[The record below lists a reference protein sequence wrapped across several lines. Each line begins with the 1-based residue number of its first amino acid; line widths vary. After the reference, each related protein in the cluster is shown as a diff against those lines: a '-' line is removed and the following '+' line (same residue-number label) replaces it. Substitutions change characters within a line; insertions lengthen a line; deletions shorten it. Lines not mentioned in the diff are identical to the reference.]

1 MNFKLVTL
9 GTFSLMALSG
19 VCRAAQNSAGV
30 PSAVVKV
37 DSLAVYPEMSASGR
51 IVQSLKKGDEVVIDF
66 EIKAT
71 EHWCGV
77 RRPLERAERR
87 SGPLDSAGGSGVSA
101 GAGVSKPPAQQISL
115 PPPSA
120 GSVNGYDQI
129 AKLAVREGAIDA
141 EKMAEFDAAAQNGS
155 ASATTRAALAHFAA
169 GKFELSRNSI
179 DEAVE
184 QFQSS
189 LNFSSGRTDVQV
201 ANLLSLAYINLVQS
215 KYSAALEYL
224 GRARRLA
231 PKSAAVAQ
239 LSGWAYYGLNQVD
252 EAIREWQAAQRIQPS
267 PELAA
272 ALEKAERDNAA
283 ESETRET
290 NSGHFN
296 LRYQGSATPQ
306 LAAEILSTLEEHFRT
321 IQSTLRFTPAE
332 PIGVVLYTQQAF
344 RDITQAPT
352 WAAAGNDGRIRV
364 PVQGVT
370 SVSDQLSREL
380 KHELVHSFVFQK
392 TRGRCPGWLN
402 EGLAQSIEGRRSDHD
417 TAVALVSAYE
427 RGQYIPLKNL
437 EGSWTRLSPA
447 AARFAYAWGLAAVE
461 YIIANSG
468 TWGIERLF
476 DRFDEDPSFESA
488 MRASLQT
495 NYADLERQTVA
506 YLRQTYP

>member
-1 MNFKLVTL
+1 M
-9 GTFSLMALSG
+9 
-19 VCRAAQNSAGV
+19 
-30 PSAVVKV
+30 
-37 DSLAVYPEMSASGR
+37 DSLAVYLEMNTSSR
-51 IVQSLKKGDEVVIDF
+51 IVQSLKKGDEVFVDF
-66 EIKAT
+66 EIKAA

-77 RRPLERAERR
+77 RRASDTSRLGYVRCQGLERTDRR
-87 SGPLDSAGGSGVSA
+87 SSPQDSGGSGASA
-101 GAGVSKPPAQQISL
+101 GAGASKPLAHQISL

-120 GSVNGYDQI
+120 SSVNGYDQI

-141 EKMAEFDAAAQNGS
+141 EKMTEFDAAAQNGS
-155 ASATTRAALAHFAA
+155 SSAMTRAALAHFAA

-189 LNFSSGRTDVQV
+189 LNFSGSRADLQV
-201 ANLLSLAYINLVQS
+201 ANLLSLAYIDLVQS
-215 KYSAALEYL
+215 RYSAALEYL
-224 GRARRLA
+224 SRARPLA

-370 SVSDQLSREL
+370 SVSDQLSR
-380 KHELVHSFVFQK
+380 
-392 TRGRCPGWLN
+392 
-402 EGLAQSIEGRRSDHD
+402 
-417 TAVALVSAYE
+417 
-427 RGQYIPLKNL
+427 
-437 EGSWTRLSPA
+437 
-447 AARFAYAWGLAAVE
+447 
-461 YIIANSG
+461 
-468 TWGIERLF
+468 
-476 DRFDEDPSFESA
+476 
-488 MRASLQT
+488 
-495 NYADLERQTVA
+495 
-506 YLRQTYP
+506 